1 MMGVHA
7 GKYFTDK
14 ERRSQKRGPLLVAL
28 YFGIMI
34 FVVTIVALTAYHPAS
49 DNLLRGLT
57 RENGLFEWGSVMI
70 LLVLSIYS
78 FRMFLVTLKKDTNPG
93 NLYRLIFLCVSILSL
108 LAALEEI
115 SWGQHIIKFKAADIL
130 TNYNLQGE
138 ANIHNLIPA
147 TLFNGII
154 FAFVYICF
162 IFMPALYRIFRFTV
176 PPYVL
181 KLFPSTHT
189 MLIFA
194 FASSLQAYFSYNITY
209 LDTAALWS
217 GLILLSVMIF
227 TEKKPLSAGELI
239 HLASVMACALFF
251 MLNHGIFDYNNMQ
264 YEIREA
270 IIAYGALVWFYNWTA
285 GLAFKQSS
293 TCGNSVNIR
302 VRQ

>member
-1 MMGVHA
+1 MVVHA
-7 GKYFTDK
+7 GKYATVKDGH
-14 ERRSQKRGPLLVAL
+14 RQKRGNLFLTAH
-28 YFGIMI
+28 FGIMT
-34 FVVTIVALTAYHPAS
+34 FVVTIVALNAYHPAW
-49 DNLLRGLT
+49 DHLLRYLT
-57 RENGLFEWGSVMI
+57 RENGLFEWGSVLI

-78 FRMFLVTLKKDTNPG
+78 FRIFLITLKKDTNPG
-93 NLYRLIFLCVSILSL
+93 NGYRLIFFCVSILFL

-115 SWGQHIIKFKAADIL
+115 SWGQHIIRFMPAGIV
-130 TNYNLQGE
+130 TNHNLQGE
-138 ANIHNLIPA
+138 TNFHNLIPA
-147 TLFNGII
+147 TLFNGVI

-162 IFMPALYRIFRFTV
+162 MFVPVLCRLFRLTV
-176 PPYVL
+176 PSYVSV
-181 KLFPSTHT
+181 LFPSKHT

-251 MLNHGIFDYNNMQ
+251 MLNHGIFDYHNMQ